1 MTRHA
6 ATATEPD
13 RDGTGL
19 YPHETPARYDPHVR
33 DAWSRL
39 GKPPTYAQAWLSAA
53 VLAALVGAAFSAVG
67 ILAGWQLPWP
77 QFAVLMP
84 GLVPGPHRPALQL
97 RHTPTPRLQPGPLAL
112 PDVGT
117 RPTQGPATRGKTHS
131 HPQPRR
137 PSWQADTGVE
147 QAANAADRKTVA
159 AKAHEYEWSGLPWA
173 RPWSRSSP
181 GALPT
186 TSAPTPSPAAWPP
199 TPAPTPPAPRDRM
212 DSAGGLQDPGQPQV
226 HRAHGLRPPP
236 HHQHP
241 LHPRRPA

>member
-84 GLVPGPHRPALQL
+84 AWYLVLIGL
-97 RHTPTPRLQPGPLAL
+97 
-112 PDVGT
+112 
-117 RPTQGPATRGKTHS
+117 
-131 HPQPRR
+131 
-137 PSWQADTGVE
+137 
-147 QAANAADRKTVA
+147 
-159 AKAHEYEWSGLPWA
+159 
-173 RPWSRSSP
+173 RSSY
-181 GALPT
+181 
-186 TSAPTPSPAAWPP
+186 
-199 TPAPTPPAPRDRM
+199 DI
-212 DSAGGLQDPGQPQV
+212 
-226 HRAHGLRPPP
+226 HR
-236 HHQHP
+236 
-241 LHPRRPA
+241 RRASSQGR